1 MPWQGEL
8 RVLTDFNGKA
18 HFQYQVNSE
27 PFLEQVNLGT
37 KFWPVGQVLQ
47 DRNVWGKAK
56 CHSCLQCGIKK
67 YWWKVKLHW
76 KSSLFLL
83 QTRGLLGSERNR
95 WSPVSYGFV
104 PHSWILRCLVKHKPH
119 LKCFWWW
126 WLFLFFVFHFRYLD
140 NFPPMVWVQ
149 LKPVEWGM
157 LRRSFSSGKQCLFT
171 KILAFYFWQPFFT
184 EFGRQVQ
191 KLQVQSNKQIPTTVG
206 TNRCIYMYTYADN
219 VTLVIWKINLG
230 YLPVL
235 CQTFTRAWSEPGELQ
250 YISVLWLNSSLL
262 AHAANIKQLKIH
274 VGLWILPLAH
284 PFEWCPTFVVF
295 LYRGGLQKSLPSVTM
310 SLGSSALRKPEK
322 C

>member
-1 MPWQGEL
+1 MLAVWYKKILVE
-8 RVLTDFNGKA
+8 
-18 HFQYQVNSE
+18 SE
-27 PFLEQVNLGT
+27 TALKVILVFTTNKGFAGQWEEQMKPSFLWVCASQL
-37 KFWPVGQVLQ
+37 
-47 DRNVWGKAK
+47 D
-56 CHSCLQCGIKK
+56 
-67 YWWKVKLHW
+67 
-76 KSSLFLL
+76 
-83 QTRGLLGSERNR
+83 
-95 WSPVSYGFV
+95 SPVSSKAQAPFKMF
-104 PHSWILRCLVKHKPH
+104 LVVVVV
-119 LKCFWWW
+119 
-126 WLFLFFVFHFRYLD
+126 FVFCFSFQIFR
-140 NFPPMVWVQ
+140 Q
-149 LKPVEWGM
+149 
-157 LRRSFSSGKQCLFT
+157 FSSHGVSSTEACWMGCAKEVFFFWKQCLFT

-235 CQTFTRAWSEPGELQ
+235 CQTFTCAWSEPGELQ

-262 AHAANIKQLKIH
+262 AHAANMKQLKIH

-295 LYRGGLQKSLPSVTM
+295 LYRGGLQKSLLSVTM
-310 SLGSSALRKPEK
+310 SLGSSARRKPEK